1 MAEMENKETN
11 IEEVSINTAQATD
24 TAEPAPHPT
33 VTGADTVQTADCG
46 TQVDSLIG
54 EVRELNDKY
63 LRMAAELEN
72 TRRRAAIDAE
82 SMARTRAMS
91 IAGKILPVMDAV
103 DAALKH
109 SPDDDG
115 IKSMARA
122 LESVFAQIGI
132 TRIGTVGEK
141 LNPQFHNAIQI
152 MPIPSDGDAKP
163 EPDTIAAEMQAG
175 YMFGDSVL
183 RTAMVVVYK

>member
-1 MAEMENKETN
+1 MEEKEVKV
-11 IEEVSINTAQATD
+11 EEVSLDDAAVAVNDDAAANAGAKCNSTN
-24 TAEPAPHPT
+24 PAD
-33 VTGADTVQTADCG
+33 GDKCEN
-46 TQVDSLIG
+46 QVDTLIA

-109 SPDDDG
+109 NPDDEG
-115 IKSMARA
+115 IKSMSRA

-132 TRIGTVGEK
+132 TRIESVGEK

-152 MPIPSDGDAKP
+152 MPIPADANPAP
-163 EPDTIAAEMQAG
+163 EPDTIAAEMQTG